1 MPLRIC
7 HVTPHLPPD
16 QAANALLPAHLGR
29 WAAARGDEVTYV
41 AHPPRAGSAEAQA
54 GPVVWVEPNQA
65 QGPMRRIGSIAAA
78 RRIRRDAGDVIRRSD
93 VVHVHSNGLL
103 AEASARLARGWGKP
117 VVLTLYGTEIW
128 HYKPKAWPFDLFTAA
143 YREAA
148 RVTFYSRGLHDKA
161 IEFGLAREGL
171 SVVYPPVVEAFAPAS
186 EDERAALRNRL
197 GLTARHV
204 LLNVKRLHPLAGQRY
219 LIDAMP
225 EVLRHQP
232 DTQLVIC
239 GTGALLD
246 ELRARAASAG
256 AGVAERI
263 TFAGL
268 VSNSVVADYN
278 RAADLFILPSL
289 LEALPTVAVEALAC
303 GTPVVSADHPGGVEL
318 NALFGDDVTV
328 VPRED
333 SARLAQEIIA
343 RLGRA
348 TAPLS
353 CSSPGERGL
362 SSGALGTTA
371 VHAPGR
377 TAPATAD
384 VLTRE
389 FRPAAVAARFQAI
402 YDDVARN
409 A

>member
-1 MPLRIC
+1 
-7 HVTPHLPPD
+7 
-16 QAANALLPAHLGR
+16 
-29 WAAARGDEVTYV
+29 
-41 AHPPRAGSAEAQA
+41 
-54 GPVVWVEPNQA
+54 
-65 QGPMRRIGSIAAA
+65 
-78 RRIRRDAGDVIRRSD
+78 
-93 VVHVHSNGLL
+93 
-103 AEASARLARGWGKP
+103 
-117 VVLTLYGTEIW
+117 
-128 HYKPKAWPFDLFTAA
+128 
-143 YREAA
+143 
-148 RVTFYSRGLHDKA
+148 
-161 IEFGLAREGL
+161 
-171 SVVYPPVVEAFAPAS
+171 VYPPVVDAFAPAA
-186 EDERAALRNRL
+186 EDERAALRARL
-197 GLTARHV
+197 GLRARHV

-225 EVLRHQP
+225 EVLRHHP

-246 ELRARAASAG
+246 ELRTRAASAG
-256 AGVAERI
+256 TGVADRI

-333 SARLAQEIIA
+333 SARLAQAIIA
-343 RLGRA
+343 RLSGGRDAALDSPFEPAHDTELAPLTNTVPGTPRGAAGKAGAPSGVGVSGA
-348 TAPLS
+348 TAAIN
-353 CSSPGERGL
+353 
-362 SSGALGTTA
+362 ALR
-371 VHAPGR
+371 R
-377 TAPATAD
+377 TAPRTAD

-402 YDDVARN
+402 YDEVVRSA
-409 A
+409 

>member
-1 MPLRIC
+1 M
-7 HVTPHLPPD
+7 
-16 QAANALLPAHLGR
+16 
-29 WAAARGDEVTYV
+29 
-41 AHPPRAGSAEAQA
+41 
-54 GPVVWVEPNQA
+54 
-65 QGPMRRIGSIAAA
+65 
-78 RRIRRDAGDVIRRSD
+78 
-93 VVHVHSNGLL
+93 
-103 AEASARLARGWGKP
+103 
-117 VVLTLYGTEIW
+117 
-128 HYKPKAWPFDLFTAA
+128 
-143 YREAA
+143 
-148 RVTFYSRGLHDKA
+148 
-161 IEFGLAREGL
+161 
-171 SVVYPPVVEAFAPAS
+171 
-186 EDERAALRNRL
+186 
-197 GLTARHV
+197 
-204 LLNVKRLHPLAGQRY
+204 KRLHPLAGQRY

-225 EVLRHQP
+225 EVLRHHP

-268 VSNSVVADYN
+268 VANSVVADYN

-333 SARLAQEIIA
+333 A
-343 RLGRA
+343 A
-348 TAPLS
+348 TARAGDRRAANG
-353 CSSPGERGL
+353 SPQTPPR
-362 SSGALGTTA
+362 
-371 VHAPGR
+371 R
-377 TAPATAD
+377 TAPGTAE

-402 YDDVARN
+402 YDDVTRSA
-409 A
+409 